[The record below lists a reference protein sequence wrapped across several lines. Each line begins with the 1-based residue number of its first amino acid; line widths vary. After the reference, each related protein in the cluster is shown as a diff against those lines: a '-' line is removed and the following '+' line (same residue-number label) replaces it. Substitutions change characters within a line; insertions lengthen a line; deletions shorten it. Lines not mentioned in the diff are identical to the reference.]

1 MWLCF
6 FLYTGSMRS
15 NLLRLRSRSERTSL
29 ATTTACRLQQPHLTD
44 RDSGDEDRH
53 QHTGGKDAERRL
65 AAARATQAR
74 GRRRRDRAIR
84 TGLVPSTIHGD
95 AVEANIG
102 DRRFGQPV
110 AGHVGR
116 LAALCRDGEALYTD
130 IGD

>member
-65 AAARATQAR
+65 AAAWGPSCSGER
-74 GRRRRDRAIR
+74 GSGREGDDGANCREQNHAPPGSGLGFYLWFDRA
-84 TGLVPSTIHGD
+84 G
-95 AVEANIG
+95 AVL
-102 DRRFGQPV
+102 
-110 AGHVGR
+110 H
-116 LAALCRDGEALYTD
+116 LS
-130 IGD
+130 

>member
-65 AAARATQAR
+65 AAARAAQVR
-74 GRRRRDRAIR
+74 PVDRAVR

-95 AVEANIG
+95 AVEMHI
-102 DRRFGQPV
+102 
-110 AGHVGR
+110 
-116 LAALCRDGEALYTD
+116 
-130 IGD
+130 